1 MWHGL
6 FVDAWRD
13 ILKAQK
19 KFMGLSNMK
28 IAERANTTEGVVAR
42 ALADGSD
49 PPLSQIVAIAT
60 ALETP
65 FEELFIPSLP
75 NGMKIKTLIE
85 EYAKITEENQSLRE
99 DNTALRIKVDELRG
113 KIDTL
118 KDEIIE
124 TQRHYIKLKSN

>member
-19 KFMGLSNMK
+19 KLMGLSNMK
-28 IAERANTTEGVVAR
+28 IAEKANTTEGVVAR

-85 EYAKITEENQSLRE
+85 EYAKITEENQVLRE
-99 DNTALRIKVDELRG
+99 ENTGLREKVDALRDKV
-113 KIDTL
+113 DTL

-124 TQRHYIKLKSN
+124 THRHYIKLRST

>member
-19 KFMGLSNMK
+19 KLMGVSNIK
-28 IAERANTTEGVVAR
+28 IAEKANTTEGVVAR

-60 ALETP
+60 ALEIP

-99 DNTALRIKVDELRG
+99 ANDALLTKVEELRG
-113 KIDTL
+113 KVDTL
-118 KDEIIE
+118 KNEIIE
-124 TQRHYIKLKSN
+124 THRHYIKLRSN